1 MFSQALST
9 PCTFLMRVNDELKD
23 VARGSILRP
32 LDKKWHTRDM
42 ADDVYRVEV
51 DRALPGYEDLF
62 PPNQPH
68 GADDDSPL
76 NLASLKG
83 WVLLWPKTLIW
94 INTYSGS
101 TASKYKHLAAP
112 HVSVPPR

>member
-83 WVLLWPKTLIW
+83 WVLLWPKTLIR
-94 INTYSGS
+94 INT
-101 TASKYKHLAAP
+101 
-112 HVSVPPR
+112 